1 MFDFLLGN
9 DFLSAVIAFALVLI
23 PAIIVHEFGH
33 FLAARLIGVNVL
45 EFGVG
50 FPPRVVRLFRWKE
63 TDFTLNLL
71 PIGGFVRP
79 LGEDMIGPVDEK
91 SGATNLVYPSD
102 RDELR
107 ARGVR
112 DEDMLSVNEAKPLPR
127 ILFLAGGALA
137 NFVSAIVLFII
148 IALIGIPQIVGAR
161 AQILSVP
168 EGSALAQAGIKAGDI
183 LESVDGQ
190 YFSTINDLSPLLQ
203 TSNTQQREITLID
216 GETLQVRTVALTDY
230 ADDLRGGVRVLAVA
244 EASPAEEAGLIA
256 GDIITAIKGE
266 PIAADDPVTVIQ
278 LEASSSAGQPLL
290 LTVLR
295 GDESLETSLTPRDN
309 PPPGEGRI
317 GIGIE
322 AVYPTASGVI
332 WREGPAI
339 EQIVSLPIPDA
350 ISFGLNRTSEIFQ
363 IILALPGRLIEGS
376 ISAEEARPVSV
387 VGISQVGGQLLQQ
400 SVEQGTPVIILNFIA
415 LVSLFLGISNLLPFP
430 PLDGGR
436 IVFVI
441 VEMARGKAV
450 SAHVE
455 GMIYRFGIVFL
466 LSLVALIMLYDIF
479 NPFVLPQ

>member
-1 MFDFLLGN
+1 MFDFLLAN
-9 DFLSAVIAFALVLI
+9 DFLSALIAFALVLI
-23 PAIIVHEFGH
+23 PAIIMHEFGH

-45 EFGVG
+45 EFGIG

-79 LGEDMIGPVDEK
+79 LGEDMIGPVDDK
-91 SGATNLVYPSD
+91 SGTSDPAYPSD

-112 DEDMLSVNEAKPLPR
+112 DSDMLSVNEAKPIPR

-137 NFVSAIVLFII
+137 NFVSAIVLFIV
-148 IALIGIPQIVGAR
+148 IALIGIPQVVGAR
-161 AQILSVP
+161 AQVLVVP
-168 EGSALAQAGIKAGDI
+168 QGSALDQAGIKAGDI

-190 YFSTINDLSPLLQ
+190 YFSRINDLTGLFDGSDARVRQ
-203 TSNTQQREITLID
+203 FTLID
-216 GETLQVRTVALTDY
+216 GETMQTRTVAVTGY
-230 ADDLRGGVRVLAVA
+230 ADNLRGGVLVLAVA
-244 EASPAEEAGLIA
+244 ESSPADEAGLAA
-256 GDIITAIKGE
+256 GDIITAINGE
-266 PIAADDPVTVIQ
+266 PITANDPVAVIQ
-278 LEASSSAGQPLL
+278 SEASSGAGQPLL
-290 LTVLR
+290 LTILR
-295 GDESLETSLTPRDN
+295 GEETLETRLTPRDN

-322 AVYPTASGVI
+322 AVYPTASGII

-339 EQIVSLPIPDA
+339 EQIVSLPILDA
-350 ISFGLNRTSEIFQ
+350 VSFGLNRTAEIFQ
-363 IILALPGRLIEGS
+363 IILSLPARLIEGS
-376 ISAEEARPVSV
+376 ISAEEARPVSF

-441 VEMARGKAV
+441 VEMVRGKAV
-450 SAHVE
+450 STHVE

-479 NPFVLPQ
+479 NPFVLPR